1 MGKNEPIET
10 LEKMRNELINA
21 GLQFKKNK
29 IAKNGEL
36 SANDLNAFSNVMRSS
51 AYVEQIRY
59 QQEKGL
65 EVKVEQIEEAEL
77 SKADRARLDKIA
89 KLLSGEE
96 PPKKRGKK

>member
-1 MGKNEPIET
+1 MGKNAPIET
-10 LEKMRNELINA
+10 LEKMRNELISA

-65 EVKVEQIEEAEL
+65 EVTLEQTGEAKL
-77 SKADRARLDKIA
+77 SKADRDRLDQIA
-89 KLLSGEE
+89 KLLSEDG
-96 PPKKRGKK
+96 GNV